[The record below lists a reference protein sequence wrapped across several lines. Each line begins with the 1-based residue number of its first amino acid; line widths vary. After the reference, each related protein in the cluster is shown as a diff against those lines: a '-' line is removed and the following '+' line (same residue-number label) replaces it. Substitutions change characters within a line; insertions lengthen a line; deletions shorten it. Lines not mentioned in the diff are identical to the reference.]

1 MIVFYSFFKSPGFN
15 YDKDIKMKT
24 LVLTKSLQGRL
35 WIVFLVSF
43 VGLSACNSETE
54 EPAINTEESSEMTP
68 VQTASEAED
77 QTTAST
83 EDEEGAGGTAYYS
96 SNGNDQKA
104 DDTVYINENNSNLDK
119 TPADGVQ

>member
-43 VGLSACNSETE
+43 VGLSACSNETE